1 MNLEHLWI
9 LDVFR
14 SFLYV
19 VEYLYGSLTT
29 NYLPAKTGLEV
40 TMIKATYKRECLI
53 EFIVPE
59 G

>member
-1 MNLEHLWI
+1 MGQVHCHLE
-9 LDVFR
+9 
-14 SFLYV
+14 
-19 VEYLYGSLTT
+19 SLTT

-53 EFIVPE
+53 ELIVPE